1 MKVKESI
8 YDKQI
13 KTLRKGEWFSPTGF
27 EHEVSVCGNF
37 VTTADVL
44 TLYAPLYPEQVEC
57 EDEMLTY
64 PCNYF
69 ERKEFRT
76 VHGDGSIILCHTALK
91 WNGATPHMA
100 VSPMQYARPHQRTER
115 SLL

>member
-1 MKVKESI
+1 MLRYSHERNHYEHKQRRSNMKVKESI
-8 YDKQI
+8 YDKQF
-13 KTLRKGEWFSPTGF
+13 KTLRKGEWFDPTGI
-27 EHEVSVCGNF
+27 EHEVSACGKF

-76 VHGDGSIILCHTALK
+76 VHGDGSIIL
-91 WNGATPHMA
+91 W
-100 VSPMQYARPHQRTER
+100 R
-115 SLL
+115 SI